1 MGGGG
6 GGGVCRGSGTTRVRT
21 KNESLTI
28 HLPEF
33 VPNFVFTLATAH
45 GDSQLNLLQSP
56 LPVSCKV
63 RKNQNQY
70 ILTVK
75 GNQSH
80 GLRLPPHPFAFSNR
94 YKVLV
99 SLQHS
104 FKAEH
109 NMHTY
114 RMDLLWLTAAAGDLL
129 GPWGLL
135 FLYHRV
141 TESDHF
147 RRRARSRRRMAR
159 RRRHHQRRRGLTK
172 HSVCHGIR
180 VIGEHR
186 RLVETSHARRRRQIR
201 VACEGRRLGIVP
213 IGNSLPVVGFWFL
226 FPEVLIH
233 PFGPS
238 HSKKLHNPTIAKRN
252 SLFFR
257 SCTISSPTHTST
269 SLSDEERQRAPTHTH

>member
-1 MGGGG
+1 M
-6 GGGVCRGSGTTRVRT
+6 
-21 KNESLTI
+21 
-28 HLPEF
+28 
-33 VPNFVFTLATAH
+33 VF
-45 GDSQLNLLQSP
+45 
-56 LPVSCKV
+56 
-63 RKNQNQY
+63 
-70 ILTVK
+70 
-75 GNQSH
+75 
-80 GLRLPPHPFAFSNR
+80 RLCHHPFAFSNR
-94 YKVLV
+94 YKDLV

-114 RMDLLWLTAAAGDLL
+114 RMDLLWLTAAASDLL

-141 TESDHF
+141 TEPDHF

-186 RLVETSHARRRRQIR
+186 RLVEMTDARRRRQIR

-213 IGNSLPVVGFWFL
+213 IGNSLPEVGFWFL
-226 FPEVLIH
+226 FSEVLIH
-233 PFGPS
+233 PFGFS
-238 HSKKLHNPTIAKRN
+238 HSKKLHNPTIAKRKTVCFLGH
-252 SLFFR
+252 SQSHHLHILPHHYLMKKD
-257 SCTISSPTHTST
+257 SAHTHTHTS
-269 SLSDEERQRAPTHTH
+269 SDGSSKRKTMKPPISQQQSSSDILPCQWM